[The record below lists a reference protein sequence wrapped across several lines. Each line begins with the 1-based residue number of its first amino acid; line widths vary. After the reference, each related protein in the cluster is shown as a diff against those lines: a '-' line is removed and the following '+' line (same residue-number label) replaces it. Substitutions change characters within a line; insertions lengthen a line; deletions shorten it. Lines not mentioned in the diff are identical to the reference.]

1 MDTERRMNERFVIS
15 LPIRLEWD
23 DAESGQRIAED
34 GRTENIGLNG
44 TLVHLPK
51 NLPRVGANVKI
62 QVFEAKGAEV
72 VALEAQVLRVERNP
86 AHPLAALRVYSDAA
100 DEWRKNV
107 CDNRELI
114 ESFSESA
121 EEYED

>member
-1 MDTERRMNERFVIS
+1 METERRMNDRFVIS
-15 LPIRLEWD
+15 LPIRVEWD
-23 DAESGQRIAED
+23 DTESGRRMIEE
-34 GRTENIGLNG
+34 GRTENIGLTG

-51 NLPRVGANVKI
+51 NLPRVGSRVTI

-72 VALEAQVLRVERNP
+72 VALEAQVLRVERDP
-86 AHPLAALRVYSDAA
+86 AHPLAALRMYSDAA

-114 ESFSESA
+114 EAFSESA
-121 EEYED
+121 EEYDD